1 MADLEQRRE
10 KGMSLMFIG
19 LAILVADLL
28 VIFYLPAGVR
38 LGSQATFM
46 WIISVLAIAGLAFVV
61 GGWFLRRNTGEE

>member
-28 VIFYLPAGVR
+28 VIFYLPGGVR
-38 LGSQATFM
+38 LGSQATFT
-46 WIISVLAIAGLAFVV
+46 WIIGVLAAAGLALVI